1 MENEIPNLETI
12 AKMHFLTAR
21 TMRRKLKEQGVTFQ
35 QLVNEE
41 LSKKSLHYL
50 STTNLN
56 IEQIS
61 MRLGYSESAS
71 FIHAFKRWTGKTP
84 KEYR

>member
-1 MENEIPNLETI
+1 MEKL
-12 AKMHFLTAR
+12 AAMHFLTAR

-35 QLVNEE
+35 QLVNEA
-41 LSKKSLHYL
+41 LSKKALHYL
-50 STTNLN
+50 STTNLT

-84 KEYR
+84 KACR